1 MNLFASLDRP
11 VSLATAALL
20 SCVTLTLGL
29 IPTLAF
35 AQTSQSDL
43 EYTDVGW
50 ESQQITDQFF
60 AEGSA
65 VGDLNG
71 DGVNDLVYGPVWYE
85 GPDYQTRHELAEAN
99 VVSVM
104 AYSQHFF
111 SHVCDVNAD
120 GKPDVIS
127 VGFPGRQATLYINP
141 GEKTASQSGQFW
153 QAHTIAP
160 RVSNE
165 SPAWVDLIPGGLPEL
180 VCARDRAYGYY
191 TADSM
196 DDPTQPWQW
205 VAISEPGTA
214 FEPFGHGLGVG
225 DIDGDGKQ
233 DIINRQHWWRQ
244 PESAL
249 THSTDTADSTD
260 AADSKPLWQRQAW
273 IAQPFGGGG
282 AQMHVH
288 DFDGDGD
295 SDLVTSE
302 NAHGYGLAWFEQT
315 RPGQFA
321 QHQISG
327 ESSMQNPHGYATS
340 QMHAVETIDVDGD
353 GRRDIVTG
361 KRYYAHGGKDVGGL
375 QAPLVVWFRNVKS
388 DQPGGLEFVPNV
400 IHETSGVG
408 VEVVTT
414 DINGDGLV
422 DVLTGNKRGLTVHI
436 QTDLSDV
443 PLAKRRHVAERWRTS
458 KRPQNEYAIG
468 LSPSESAK
476 NMDLPNGFEVDVVAS
491 EPDLVQP
498 IAMCFDDRGRIWMI
512 EGNTYPTK
520 APDGDGKDRIL
531 ILEDSDGDG
540 SFETKKVFADGVNLA
555 SGIEVG
561 FGGVWI
567 GAAPELLFYPDAN
580 RDDVPDAEPTVLLDG
595 WGYQDT
601 HETLNSFTWGMDGW
615 LYGCHGVFTH
625 SNVGK
630 PGTAKED
637 RTPLNAGVWRYHP
650 VRHEFE
656 VYAHGTSNPW
666 GVDFNQN
673 GDWFV
678 SACVIPHL
686 FHLSQGG
693 RYFRQ
698 AGQHFNPYTYDD
710 IKTIADHLHY
720 GDGTFQSANSAN
732 RVDRDLVRR
741 TAATTSMVGGGHA
754 HAGLTIYQADEFPA
768 HYRGELFFHNLHGHR
783 IVREH
788 LETEGSGFL
797 GRHRPD
803 FMMSNDH
810 EQIGVGI
817 MQGPDGALYTSDWHD
832 DQTCHHRDH
841 EIWDRTNGR
850 LFRIRYGELQPYNFD
865 LSELSDDQLVQNL
878 THSNAYFVRQSQRIL
893 QERAASGKINR
904 NKVAEALTALIQS
917 EAPRRSRL
925 QAVWTAW
932 TSGVLRVEGKQKD
945 DSNFVQTDLSSL
957 LDDNDPII
965 RGWAVQLIGE
975 HRQAL
980 SSGLLAKLETMS
992 ASEPSPVTRRYL
1004 ASLLQR
1010 IPENQRLGIAR
1021 GLLRHN
1027 VDQNDHNL
1035 PWLIWYGIEPVVD
1048 TDAEG
1053 VMSLVSSSNWNQLQ
1067 RFVTRRT
1074 ATTPEGREALVRSIA
1089 RQIDS
1094 SKDSAINN
1102 QYDWML
1108 EELLQSARSR
1118 GGVAMPLAWPK
1129 VSSLLREK
1137 ASASSTKDLVGA
1149 LAIEF
1154 GDASALPEL
1163 RTILANS
1170 DEATAPRLDAL
1181 RLLTQAKD
1189 PELGK
1194 LLLALIDDRDIGSHA
1209 VRGLAPF
1216 DSPDIA
1222 STLIK
1227 RFNNWSPQ
1235 KQSDAL
1241 ATLTSRT
1248 GSAIQLISA
1257 MEEGVIPSSIVP
1269 AYAIRNVLSLP
1280 FEDDSARKRLEAAW
1294 GRIGST
1300 SEQAKQLHAKYT
1312 ALLTPKTL
1320 ASANRSEGKKLYEA
1334 NCGKCHRLF
1343 GEGEPIGPDLTG
1355 ANRSDVNYWLEN
1367 ILQPNAVI
1375 GNAYQMTSFLM
1386 DDGRVVSGLVRSR
1399 NEDAVTVQ
1407 TTSEEIVLSLDEVEV
1422 EKLSETSLMPEG
1434 QLEPMKPNQIRD
1446 LFGYLMSPGPSFA
1459 REWAVEAESLLETA
1473 VVSGGK
1479 IQNQSMKPFHDQ
1491 WSADNQLWWT
1501 GGKVGST
1508 ITLNVPHDVTG
1519 PAEVQMHLTGA
1530 VDYAKLSL
1538 KISDQT
1544 KKTFDGYSP
1553 DVRVLPAVTWDQV
1566 ELKAD
1571 EPLTIEVKITGKNE
1585 KAIARWMAG
1594 IDSISIRPLP

>member
-1 MNLFASLDRP
+1 MNPFASMARLN
-11 VSLATAALL
+11 SLTSAAIFA
-20 SCVTLTLGL
+20 SVAL
-29 IPTLAF
+29 IHGVQPTLAI
-35 AQTSQSDL
+35 AQPSQSSL

-50 ESQQITDQFF
+50 ESQQVTDQFL

-85 GPDYQTRHELAEAN
+85 GPEFQTRHELAEPN
-99 VVSVM
+99 VVPVA

-111 SHVCDVNAD
+111 SHVCDVNQD
-120 GKPDVIS
+120 GNEDVIS
-127 VGFPGRQATLYINP
+127 VGFPGRNATLYINP
-141 GEKTASQSGQFW
+141 GTLEPSEGKAFW
-153 QAHTIAP
+153 AAHSIAP

-196 DDPTQPWQW
+196 DDPTQTWQW

-225 DIDGDGKQ
+225 DIDGDGKL
-233 DIINRQHWWRQ
+233 DIIDRQHWWRQ
-244 PESAL
+244 P
-249 THSTDTADSTD
+249 D
-260 AADSKPLWQRQAW
+260 AASSEPKGEAKLWQRQAW
-273 IAQPFGGGG
+273 IAQPYGGGG

-295 SDLVTSE
+295 SDLVTSK

-321 QHQISG
+321 QHEISG
-327 ESSMQNPHGYATS
+327 ESSMHNPHGFATS
-340 QMHAVETIDVDGD
+340 QMHALESIDVDGD

-361 KRYYAHGGKDVGGL
+361 KRYFAHGGKDAGGL

-388 DQPGGLEFVPNV
+388 DQPGGIEFIPHV

-408 VEVVTT
+408 VEVVAN
-414 DINGDGLV
+414 DINGDGRV
-422 DVLTGNKRGLTVHI
+422 DVLTGNKRGLTVHL

-443 PLAKRRHVAERWRTS
+443 PFAKRRHVAERWRTN
-458 KRPQNEYAIG
+458 KRPQEDYAIG
-468 LSPSESAK
+468 LSPTESAEH
-476 NMDLPNGFEVDVVAS
+476 MDLPNGFEVDVVAS
-491 EPDLVQP
+491 EPELVQP

-520 APDGDGKDRIL
+520 APEGEGKDRIL

-540 SFETKKVFADGVNLA
+540 SFETQKVFAEGVNLA

-567 GAAPELLFYPDAN
+567 GAAPELLFYPDAD
-580 RDDVPDAEPTVLLDG
+580 RDDVPDAEPKVLLDG
-595 WGYQDT
+595 WGYHDT

-630 PGTAKED
+630 PGTAKKD
-637 RTPLNAGVWRYHP
+637 RIPLNAGVWRYHP

-666 GVDFNQN
+666 GVDFNEN

-698 AGQHFNPYTYDD
+698 AGQHFNPHTYDD

-732 RVDRDLVRR
+732 RVDRELVRR

-850 LFRIRYGELQPYNFD
+850 LFRIRYGQLQPYKFD
-865 LSELSDDQLVQNL
+865 LSKQSNEQLVKNL
-878 THSNAYFVRQSQRIL
+878 TDPNAYFVRQSQRVL
-893 QERAASGKINR
+893 QERAAAGSLDR
-904 NKVAEALTALIQS
+904 DQVASALTGLIQS
-917 EAPRRSRL
+917 NAPRRHRL

-932 TSGVLRVEGKQKD
+932 TSGLLNIDNNDQPEVDV
-945 DSNFVQTDLSSL
+945 VQTDLSAL
-957 LDDNDPII
+957 LDDQDPII

-975 HRQAL
+975 SQTAL

-992 ASEPSPVTRRYL
+992 ANEPSSVTRRYL

-1021 GLLRHN
+1021 GLLSHTI
-1027 VDQNDHNL
+1027 DQKDRNL

-1053 VMSLVSSSNWNQLQ
+1053 VMSLVSSGSWDQLK

-1074 ATTPEGREALVRSIA
+1074 ATTPEGRQALVGTITQ
-1089 RQIDS
+1089 QIEAAP
-1094 SKDSAINN
+1094 KDAMVNN
-1102 QYDWML
+1102 RFDWML

-1118 GGVAMPLAWPK
+1118 GGVAMPTAWPRA
-1129 VSSLLREK
+1129 SQLLREK
-1137 ASASSTKDLVGA
+1137 ATATSTKDLVGA

-1163 RTILANS
+1163 RAILTNQDA
-1170 DEATAPRLDAL
+1170 ATASRLDAL

-1194 LLLALIDDRDIGSHA
+1194 LLITLIDDRDIGAQA
-1209 VRGLAPF
+1209 VRGLASF
-1216 DSPDIA
+1216 DSADFA
-1222 STLIK
+1222 SKLIE
-1227 RFNNWSPQ
+1227 RFNGWSPQ

-1248 GSAIQLISA
+1248 GSAIQLIEA
-1257 MEEGVIPSSIVP
+1257 MEEGIIPPTVVP
-1269 AYAIRNVLSLP
+1269 AYAVRNVLSLP

-1320 ASANRSEGKKLYEA
+1320 ASANQAEGKKLYET

-1386 DDGRVVSGLVRSR
+1386 ADGRVVSGLVRSR

-1407 TTSEEIVLSLDEVEV
+1407 TTSEVTVLSLDDVEV

-1434 QLEPMKPNQIRD
+1434 QLEPMRPNQVRD

-1459 REWAVEAESLLETA
+1459 REWAVEAESLIENA
-1473 VVSGGK
+1473 VVKGGEVK
-1479 IQNQSMKPFHDQ
+1479 NQGMKPFNDQ

-1508 ITLNVPHDVTG
+1508 VTLTVPHDING
-1519 PAEVQMHLTGA
+1519 PAEIQMHLTGA
-1530 VDYAKLSL
+1530 IDYATLSL
-1538 KISDQT
+1538 KIKDQPAQS
-1544 KKTFDGYSP
+1544 FDGYSA

-1566 ELKAD
+1566 ELTRGT
-1571 EPLTIEVKITGKNE
+1571 PLTIQIKITGKNE

-1594 IDSISIRPLP
+1594 IDSISIRPL

>member
-1 MNLFASLDRP
+1 MNPIAFLVRPISL
-11 VSLATAALL
+11 STAALL
-20 SCVTLTLGL
+20 SCITLTSGL
-29 IPTLAF
+29 IPNLAL
-35 AQTSQSDL
+35 AQSSQSNLASQSNL

-50 ESQQITDQFF
+50 ESRQITDQFF
-60 AEGSA
+60 AEGAA

-85 GPDYQTRHELAEAN
+85 GPDYETRHDLAEPTI
-99 VVSVM
+99 VPVM

-111 SHVCDVNAD
+111 SHVCDVNGD
-120 GKPDVIS
+120 GKLDVVS

-141 GEKTASQSGQFW
+141 GNANPTDPFW
-153 QAHTIAP
+153 PAHTIAP

-191 TADSM
+191 TADEM
-196 DDPTQPWQW
+196 DDRTQTWQW
-205 VAISEPGTA
+205 VSISEPGTA

-225 DIDGDGKQ
+225 DVNGDGKL
-233 DIINRQHWWRQ
+233 DIIDRQHWWQQ
-244 PESAL
+244 P
-249 THSTDTADSTD
+249 DTVAAQPNGQTD
-260 AADSKPLWQRQAW
+260 AKTLWQRQAW
-273 IAQPFGGGG
+273 VAQPFGGGG
-282 AQMHVH
+282 AQIHVH
-288 DFDGDGD
+288 DFDDDGD

-315 RPGQFA
+315 RPGQFER
-321 QHQISG
+321 HQISG

-353 GRRDIVTG
+353 GRLDIVTG
-361 KRYYAHGGKDVGGL
+361 KRFLAHAGKDAGGL
-375 QAPLVVWFRNVKS
+375 QAPLVVWFRNVKT
-388 DQPGGLEFVPNV
+388 DQPGGLEFVPHV

-408 VEVVTT
+408 VEVIAT
-414 DINGDGLV
+414 DINDDGLV

-436 QTDLSDV
+436 QTDLSEV

-458 KRPQNEYAIG
+458 KRPQEDYAIG
-468 LSPSESAK
+468 LSPTESAK
-476 NMDLPNGFEVDVVAS
+476 QMDLPVGFKVDVIAS

-520 APDGDGKDRIL
+520 APAGEGKDRIL

-540 SFETKKVFADGVNLA
+540 SFETKKVFTDGVNLA

-561 FGGVWI
+561 FGGVWV
-567 GAAPELLFYPDAN
+567 GAAPDLLFYPDAD
-580 RDDVPDAEPTVLLDG
+580 RDDVPDSKPTVLLDG
-595 WGYQDT
+595 WGYHDT

-637 RTPLNAGVWRYHP
+637 RIPLNAGVWRYHP

-666 GVDFNQN
+666 GVDFNED

-686 FHLSQGG
+686 YHLSQGG

-698 AGQHFNPYTYDD
+698 AGQHFNPFTYDD

-754 HAGLTIYQADEFPA
+754 HAGLTIYQADEFPLN
-768 HYRGELFFHNLHGHR
+768 YRGELFFHNLHGHR

-850 LFRIRYGELQPYNFD
+850 LFRIRYGDLQPYRFD
-865 LSELSDDQLVQNL
+865 LSKQSDEQLVQNL
-878 THSNAYFVRQSQRIL
+878 THSNAYFVRQSQRNL
-893 QERAASGKINR
+893 QERAAIGKLNR
-904 NKVAEALTALIQS
+904 NQVASALNELIQS
-917 EAPRRSRL
+917 SEPRRSRL

-932 TSGVLRVEGKQKD
+932 TSGLLAVENTNESDQHL
-945 DSNFVQTDLSSL
+945 VPTDLRSL
-957 LDDNDPII
+957 LEDKDPII

-975 HRQAL
+975 RRTRL
-980 SSGLLAKLETMS
+980 SSGLLAKLEKLS
-992 ASEPSPVTRRYL
+992 VDEPSPITRRYL

-1010 IPENQRLGIAR
+1010 VPEDQRLGIAR
-1021 GLLRHN
+1021 GLLTH
-1027 VDQNDHNL
+1027 VIDQNDRNL

-1053 VMSLVSSSNWNQLQ
+1053 VMSLVSSSNWKQLQ

-1074 ATTPEGREALVRSIA
+1074 ATTPEGRQALVRSIA
-1089 RQIDS
+1089 KQIES
-1094 SKDSAINN
+1094 SAKESAINN
-1102 QYDWML
+1102 QFDWML

-1118 GGVAMPLAWPK
+1118 GGVAMPAAWPK
-1129 VSSLLREK
+1129 VSGLLREK
-1137 ASASSTKDLVGA
+1137 ASASSTTDLVGA

-1163 RTILANS
+1163 RAIVANA
-1170 DEATAPRLDAL
+1170 DEGTASRLDAL

-1189 PELGK
+1189 PALGE
-1194 LLLALIDDRDIGSHA
+1194 LLLTLIDDRDIGSQA

-1216 DSPDIA
+1216 DSPEIA
-1222 STLIK
+1222 SALIE
-1227 RFNNWSPQ
+1227 RFNEWSPQ

-1248 GSAIQLISA
+1248 GSAIQLIGA
-1257 MEEGVIPSSIVP
+1257 MEERVISPSIVP
-1269 AYAIRNVLSLP
+1269 AYAIRNLLSLP
-1280 FEDDSARKRLEAAW
+1280 FKNDTARERLEAIW

-1300 SEQAKQLHAKYT
+1300 SEQAKQMHAKY
-1312 ALLTPKTL
+1312 AAMLTPKTL
-1320 ASANRSEGKKLYEA
+1320 ASANQSEGKKLYAA

-1386 DDGRVVSGLVRSR
+1386 FDGRVVSGLVRSR

-1407 TTSEEIVLSLDEVEV
+1407 TTSDVIVLSLDDVEV

-1434 QLEPMKPNQIRD
+1434 QLEPLKSQQVRD

-1459 REWAVEAESLLETA
+1459 RDWAVEAESLVGTA
-1473 VVSGGK
+1473 VVEGG
-1479 IQNQSMKPFHDQ
+1479 QVQSQGMKSFSDQ

-1508 ITLNVPHDVTG
+1508 LTLIVPHEITG

-1530 VDYAKLSL
+1530 VDYAQLSL
-1538 KISDQT
+1538 MINEGSEQ
-1544 KKTFDGYSP
+1544 TFDGFSP
-1553 DVRVLPAVTWDQV
+1553 DVRVLPAITWDQV
-1566 ELKAD
+1566 ELTAD
-1571 EPLTIEVKITGKNE
+1571 EPMTIQVKITGKNE
-1585 KAIARWMAG
+1585 KALARWMAG
-1594 IDSISIRPLP
+1594 IDSISIRPL